1 MLVVIMALVVV
12 VELMLMLMNKMCIN
26 TFGHARGMDNFLKIK
41 EVVMKYENIVMWKE
55 RII

>member
-1 MLVVIMALVVV
+1 MLVVIVALVVV
-12 VELMLMLMNKMCIN
+12 VELMLVNKMCIN
-26 TFGHARGMDNFLKIK
+26 TFGHAKDTDNFLKIK